1 MQNKE
6 VTSKIEMRHT
16 VTIIHNYDIGD
27 NEFIE
32 RKFSIYN
39 KTCHRLE
46 PKGMYYDQENKDLYL
61 PAGLEQYFID
71 RAFGD
76 DIYRKV
82 YPDTYDKIPKVR
94 LKYLPRDEKQKEA
107 IRFCLGMDP
116 YRRNL
121 NKPQLQLNLNTGV
134 GKTYVA
140 VTTFAYL
147 SIKTMMITS
156 SLDWIDQ
163 WREKIKEYTDLKDDE
178 IYTIAGM
185 GTIAKLINGMKD
197 ISKIKFF
204 LCSHSTL
211 KSFAKKHGWNMVG
224 ALFRRLKIGVKIYDE
239 AHLWFDNICMIDFFT
254 DTYKTFYLTA
264 TPIQSDYFDNRIYQA
279 AFKTVPSIDLFDEDK
294 DPHTK
299 YISILFNS
307 HPRPQDIQECAN
319 VYGFDR
325 IKYTDY
331 LTTKENYYKILK
343 ILLVMIEQTVSTQG
357 KVLIYIGTNAAILK
371 TFYWIRY
378 NYPNLP
384 VGLFS
389 SLVPKDVKQR
399 ELENKII
406 LTTTKSA
413 GAALDIKG
421 LEMTIVLNEPFKSK
435 VLTKQTFGRT
445 RSDNTRYI
453 DVVDVGF
460 STLKYY
466 YTTKKPLFKKI
477 ATDCSE
483 IQLSDYEINQKL
495 HEIFINEQKQLESFQ
510 TNKNLKQVIEI
521 TKTIGKSH

>member
-1 MQNKE
+1 
-6 VTSKIEMRHT
+6 
-16 VTIIHNYDIGD
+16 
-27 NEFIE
+27 
-32 RKFSIYN
+32 
-39 KTCHRLE
+39 
-46 PKGMYYDQENKDLYL
+46 
-61 PAGLEQYFID
+61 
-71 RAFGD
+71 
-76 DIYRKV
+76 
-82 YPDTYDKIPKVR
+82 
-94 LKYLPRDEKQKEA
+94 
-107 IRFCLGMDP
+107 
-116 YRRNL
+116 
-121 NKPQLQLNLNTGV
+121 
-134 GKTYVA
+134 
-140 VTTFAYL
+140 
-147 SIKTMMITS
+147 
-156 SLDWIDQ
+156 
-163 WREKIKEYTDLKDDE
+163 
-178 IYTIAGM
+178 
-185 GTIAKLINGMKD
+185 
-197 ISKIKFF
+197 
-204 LCSHSTL
+204 
-211 KSFAKKHGWNMVG
+211 MVG
-224 ALFRRLKIGVKIYDE
+224 ALCRRLKIGVKIYDE

-343 ILLVMIEQTVSTQG
+343 ILLVMIEQTVSPEG

-384 VGLFS
+384 IGLFS

-477 ATDCSE
+477 AIDCSE